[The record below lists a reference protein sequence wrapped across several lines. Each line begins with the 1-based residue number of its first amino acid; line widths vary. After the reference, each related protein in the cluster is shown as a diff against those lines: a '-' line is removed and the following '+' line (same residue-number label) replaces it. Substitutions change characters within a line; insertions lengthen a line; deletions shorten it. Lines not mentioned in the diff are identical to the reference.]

1 MLALSWSASSYP
13 VRNPSPTLFRLA
25 LPREVDLRRSATPRS
40 SAPLREREEKTER
53 ERELC
58 ACVTFARGVA
68 RFVKKGEW
76 WGREGGPAPGPRGH
90 RTACV
95 PPLCGSCT
103 SRLCF
108 SLYSPPTPP
117 VASREYTDGHYSD
130 RARSIFSLA
139 TTTRST
145 HTHTTHTYSACNE
158 FLENPEGKRSDIQ
171 NIVKS
176 DISLRS
182 SLSLRRRE
190 TEEGGALFHSAI
202 KNIYT
207 SYETTSR
214 NIRRGSRMHEY

>member
-1 MLALSWSASSYP
+1 MKGGGGERRHDSKEDPIWILLHGVRHNKHGRWVALLLALSWSASSYP

-40 SAPLREREEKTER
+40 SAPLREREEKTERER

-139 TTTRST
+139 QPHVQ
-145 HTHTTHTYSACNE
+145 HTHTTHTYPACNE
-158 FLENPEGKRSDIQ
+158 LLENPEGKRSDIQ

-176 DISLRS
+176 DISFFSFS
-182 SLSLRRRE
+182 S
-190 TEEGGALFHSAI
+190 
-202 KNIYT
+202 
-207 SYETTSR
+207 
-214 NIRRGSRMHEY
+214 